1 MKVIFLDVD
10 GVLTSE
16 DYLNGVEFDLSE
28 EKIKLLKKIVEQT
41 NAKIVLSSSWK
52 NKTRNF
58 PVLENLLNKNDLE
71 IYDTTPE
78 IKRIRRI
85 NHKYMDLPIV
95 NIDSKRGEEINKW
108 VLDHNPESF
117 VILDDNLHN
126 FDKFDL
132 DKHLVQTNYY
142 DGGLKEEH
150 VEKALEILNNKKKK
164 LR

>member
-58 PVLENLLNKNDLE
+58 PVLENLLNKNGLE
-71 IYDTTPE
+71 IYDTTP
-78 IKRIRRI
+78 
-85 NHKYMDLPIV
+85 
-95 NIDSKRGEEINKW
+95 
-108 VLDHNPESF
+108 
-117 VILDDNLHN
+117 
-126 FDKFDL
+126 
-132 DKHLVQTNYY
+132 
-142 DGGLKEEH
+142 
-150 VEKALEILNNKKKK
+150 
-164 LR
+164 